1 MYKLLNFTSEK
12 VYVEK
17 DINAQWPGLKKNK
30 LKKTNK
36 LKKPP
41 KP

>member
-30 LKKTNK
+30 LETNKQTKKTT
-36 LKKPP
+36 
-41 KP
+41 